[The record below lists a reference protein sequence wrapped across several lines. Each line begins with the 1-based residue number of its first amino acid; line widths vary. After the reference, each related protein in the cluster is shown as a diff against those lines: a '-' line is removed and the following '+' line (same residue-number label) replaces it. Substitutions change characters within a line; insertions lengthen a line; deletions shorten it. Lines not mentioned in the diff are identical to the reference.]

1 MEAPALSARQRQLR
15 ADFARALGDA
25 SAGAAHRSDEIRQR
39 RQQQRE
45 ALGVHRR
52 RLPVRPAPA
61 RPRTQTARL
70 TALRAQAELGA
81 YEAAAS
87 DQASFLHH
95 AALAPAPAPAPA
107 AWGNG
112 VAAYSPPAAAAAT
125 AAAKPSSGHQSALER
140 SAAWAEA
147 LVQEEQAQEARAALR
162 QAAAHEARQFVQVM
176 RRHGE
181 QQKFTEE
188 HRSGSTRRCA
198 NPSPVAPATCHSA
211 AEPRQRCFQ
220 AG

>member
-125 AAAKPSSGHQSALER
+125 AAKPSSGHQSALER